1 MTAGFSP
8 TATLEENITKKK
20 ILIGVGI
27 FSLVALA
34 ALFLIGLVEDD
45 TPPLE
50 PPKPPVKKISVYVSG
65 QVKNIS
71 VVELEDTGNLRLVD
85 AVNMAGGLTDL
96 ADTEAVNLAEP
107 LTDGQHIHIPTKE
120 IFLQEKN
127 FSVSSQSDV
136 VNINTA
142 DAERLATLKGIG
154 PALAQRIID
163 YREQNGAFKS
173 IDEIKNVRGI
183 GQKKFDAF
191 KDKITV

>member
-1 MTAGFSP
+1 MS
-8 TATLEENITKKK
+8 KKK
-20 ILIGVGI
+20 
-27 FSLVALA
+27 
-34 ALFLIGLVEDD
+34 FLIGFGIAAVLMLAILFFIGFEDD

-50 PPKPPVKKISVYVSG
+50 PPALLDKKISVYVSG
-65 QVKNIS
+65 QVQNIS
-71 VVELEDTGNLRLVD
+71 VVELEDNGELKFIDAVNKAGGLTNLADAD
-85 AVNMAGGLTDL
+85 AVNMA
-96 ADTEAVNLAEP
+96 AP

-120 IFLQEKN
+120 IFLQEQ
-127 FSVSSQSDV
+127 SSSDSSGNL

-142 DAERLATLKGIG
+142 DADKLATLKGIG

-183 GQKKFDAF
+183 GDKKFAAF

>member
-1 MTAGFSP
+1 MFKKKFLIGFGIVSL
-8 TATLEENITKKK
+8 ATLAI
-20 ILIGVGI
+20 
-27 FSLVALA
+27 
-34 ALFLIGLVEDD
+34 LFLIGLAEDD
-45 TPPLE
+45 TPAL
-50 PPKPPVKKISVYVSG
+50 PPPSPPVKKISVYLSG

-71 VVELEDTGNLRLVD
+71 VVELEDNGNLRLVD
-85 AVNMAGGLTDL
+85 AVNKAGGLTNL
-96 ADTEAVNLAEP
+96 ADTAAINMAEP

-120 IFLQEKN
+120 ISLQAQ
-127 FSVSSQSDV
+127 SVSAPSSSDL

-163 YREQNGAFKS
+163 HREQNGAFKS

-191 KDKITV
+191 KDKITT

>member
-1 MTAGFSP
+1 MFNKKYFIGFGI
-8 TATLEENITKKK
+8 AVVLVVA
-20 ILIGVGI
+20 IL
-27 FSLVALA
+27 F
-34 ALFLIGLVEDD
+34 FIGLAEDD

-50 PPKPPVKKISVYVSG
+50 PPTPPVKKISVYVSG

-71 VVELEDTGNLRLVD
+71 VVELEDTGNLRFID
-85 AVNMAGGLTDL
+85 AVNKAGGLTSF
-96 ADTEAVNLAEP
+96 ADTEAVNLAEK
-107 LTDGQHIHIPTKE
+107 LTDGQHVHIPTKE
-120 IFLQEKN
+120 ILFQEQN
-127 FSVSSQSDV
+127 FSGSSPASGDL

-173 IDEIKNVRGI
+173 VDDIKNVRGI

-191 KDKITV
+191 KDKITT

>member
-1 MTAGFSP
+1 M
-8 TATLEENITKKK
+8 
-20 ILIGVGI
+20 
-27 FSLVALA
+27 VALA
-34 ALFLIGLVEDD
+34 LLFLIGAVEDD
-45 TPPLE
+45 TPAL
-50 PPKPPVKKISVYVSG
+50 PPPPPPVKKISVYVSG

-71 VVELEDTGNLRLVD
+71 VVELEDTGNLRFVD

-120 IFLQEKN
+120 IFLQATN
-127 FSVSSQSDV
+127 FSVSSQSDL

-183 GQKKFDAF
+183 GDKKFADF
-191 KDKITV
+191 KDKITT